1 MAEWSTGDWH
11 EDMVALYADDTD
23 TLVCWLQKKGGVETK
38 DIRLIEAAPEL
49 LAALRAV
56 RSEVEFLRQWR
67 ELDGTLIDQTIESDL
82 LMNIDKAI
90 KKATG
95 GAR

>member
-1 MAEWSTGDWH
+1 MTEWSTGDWH

-49 LAALRAV
+49 LTALRAI
-56 RSEVEFLRQWR
+56 RGEVEFLRQWR
-67 ELDGTLIDQTIESDL
+67 ELDATLIDQTIESDL

-90 KKATG
+90 KKAEG
-95 GAR
+95 YAR

>member
-11 EDMVALYADDTD
+11 EDMVALHSDDTD
-23 TLVCWLQKKGGVETK
+23 TLVCWLQKKGGVEVK

-49 LAALRAV
+49 LAALEWAV
-56 RSEVEFLRQWR
+56 ETFSMPGGTSPGWNKCR
-67 ELDGTLIDQTIESDL
+67 E
-82 LMNIDKAI
+82 AI
-90 KKATG
+90 KKAKG

>member
-49 LAALRAV
+49 LEALADLMALYD
-56 RSEVEFLRQWR
+56 SEQVAIEGDPR
-67 ELDGTLIDQTIESDL
+67 DGTDPAVVSAR
-82 LMNIDKAI
+82 KAI
-90 KKATG
+90 NKAKG